1 MLKRTDKYGENRF
14 YYDTETGKFYI
25 SATSFCKMVLPENK
39 YLTKW
44 KQELGEFEANRRAKM
59 AAHYGTLMHTLI
71 EGFLEA
77 GKISK
82 SNIHD
87 QLEWYEEIHNIDTNF
102 NKWQKDLH
110 NDLLA
115 FAQFAY
121 DRELEVYATEQ
132 WMKRDIT
139 PTSGI
144 AGTLDFQGSIKW
156 RKGRQD
162 VIIDFKSGR
171 NGFYAASELQ
181 LHLYKQ
187 ILGKDV
193 MLFNWSPK
201 RWETE
206 PTYNFKNQTDS
217 KMGQK
222 LEHYIEIAKI
232 EGMFESKA
240 RDLHFEELT
249 LGKQPVFEV
258 KMLKDLMEMEGEK
271 I

>member
-14 YYDTETGKFYI
+14 YYDTDTGKFYI

-59 AAHYGTLMHTLI
+59 AAHYGTLMHELI
-71 EGFLEA
+71 EQFLEH
-77 GKISK
+77 KT
-82 SNIHD
+82 
-87 QLEWYEEIHNIDTNF
+87 LERLDIELATGNYINAYSVDADENRWI
-102 NKWQKDLH
+102 KDLT

-258 KMLKDLMEMEGEK
+258 KMLKDLMEMEN